1 MPGALRRLAQR
12 GRHAGPYQVRVQAKA
27 AGDAESKVV
36 AAEPLCSGGM
46 VEAMSVS
53 RGHSQDHLGQA
64 QKEVEALGRSAL
76 SLTVDVT
83 NLSQVEQAVDK
94 SLDKFKKIDILIN
107 NAGIN
112 RDALLIRM
120 SEQDWDSVLN
130 VNLKGTFNCCKA
142 ICKVMMKQRSGR
154 VVNIASI
161 IGLMGNV
168 GQVNYAA
175 SKAGIIGMTKSIA
188 KELASRNVN
197 ANAIAPGFIETDMT
211 AKLPPDVRERM
222 LTEIPLGKFA
232 APQEVAKAALF
243 LSSELSD
250 YITGQ
255 VIQVDGGM
263 LM

>member
-1 MPGALRRLAQR
+1 MLLKDKVAIITGGAR
-12 GRHAGPYQVRVQAKA
+12 GIGRQIALLFAKEGSDIA
-27 AGDAESKVV
+27 LFDVNQEQLNQTHKDI
-36 AAEPLCSGGM
+36 
-46 VEAMSVS
+46 EAI
-53 RGHSQDHLGQA
+53 
-64 QKEVEALGRSAL
+64 GRSAL
-76 SLTVDVT
+76 SLVVDVT
-83 NLSQVEQAVDK
+83 NLKDVEEATNK
-94 SLDKFKKIDILIN
+94 TLDKFKKIDILIN

-120 SEQDWDSVLN
+120 SEQEWDSVLN

-142 ICKVMMKQRSGR
+142 ACKIMMKQRSGR
-154 VVNIASI
+154 IVNIASI
-161 IGLMGNV
+161 IGLMGNA

-175 SKAGIIGMTKSIA
+175 SKAGIIGFTKSLA
-188 KELASRNVN
+188 RELASRNIN

-211 AKLPPDVRERM
+211 DKLSSEIKER
-222 LTEIPLGKFA
+222 LLSLIPSGKFGN
-232 APQEVAKAALF
+232 PIEVAKVALF